1 MPENLV
7 ISEKTWQRLTPEQQ
21 KIFMEVAEWMHVNW
35 IYPNFKTLVDKLI
48 AAYTKAGVDIH
59 YMTESEFN
67 AWMDFAK
74 QTAWKN
80 FAETV
85 DGGQELLDLA
95 ADAMK

>member
-1 MPENLV
+1 
-7 ISEKTWQRLTPEQQ
+7 
-21 KIFMEVAEWMHVNW
+21 
-35 IYPNFKTLVDKLI
+35 VDKLI

-59 YMTESEFN
+59 YMTEAEFKI
-67 AWMDFAK
+67 WMDFAK
-74 QTAWKN
+74 KTAWKN

>member
-1 MPENLV
+1 
-7 ISEKTWQRLTPEQQ
+7 
-21 KIFMEVAEWMHVNW
+21 
-35 IYPNFKTLVDKLI
+35 LI

-59 YMTESEFN
+59 YMTEAEFN
-67 AWMDFAK
+67 AWMEFAK
-74 QTAWKN
+74 KTAWKN

>member
-1 MPENLV
+1 
-7 ISEKTWQRLTPEQQ
+7 
-21 KIFMEVAEWMHVNW
+21 
-35 IYPNFKTLVDKLI
+35 VDKLI

-59 YMTESEFN
+59 YMTEAEFN
-67 AWMDFAK
+67 VWMDFAK
-74 QTAWKN
+74 KTAWKN